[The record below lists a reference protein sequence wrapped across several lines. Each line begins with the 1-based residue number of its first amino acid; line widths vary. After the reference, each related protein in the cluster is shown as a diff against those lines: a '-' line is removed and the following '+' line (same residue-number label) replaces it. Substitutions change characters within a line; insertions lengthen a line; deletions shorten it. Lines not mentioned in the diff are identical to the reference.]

1 VISQSSIPE
10 DRFARGVNSMLIG
23 LFFNVLLAATKIT
36 AGILGNSYALIADG
50 IESTMD
56 IFSSVVVLGGIKISS
71 LPADENHPYGHGRA
85 ESLAAMIASMALL
98 MAGIG
103 IAAKSII
110 EILNKTHHTP
120 AFYTLI
126 VLVGVIAVKE
136 TLFRFIF
143 SVGNAVNSLS
153 IKTAAWDHRSDV
165 LTSVAAFIGI
175 SIAIIGGRNYESADN
190 WAALVASGIIGFNG
204 INMLK
209 NALNEIMDHAPHP
222 ETEEA
227 IRNIAKRIPGVED
240 IEKCRVRKSGLNLF
254 VDIHVQV
261 DGHMQVHKA
270 HDIAHQVKNALIT
283 STLGI
288 ADVLVHIEPAIS
300 SRESR

>member
-1 VISQSSIPE
+1 MMTLSSIPQ

-23 LFFNVLLAATKIT
+23 LFSNVLLAATKIT

-110 EILNKTHHTP
+110 EIINKTHHTP

-126 VLVGVIAVKE
+126 VLVV
-136 TLFRFIF
+136 
-143 SVGNAVNSLS
+143 SS
-153 IKTAAWDHRSDV
+153 RSRKPCSGSFF
-165 LTSVAAFIGI
+165 T
-175 SIAIIGGRNYESADN
+175 
-190 WAALVASGIIGFNG
+190 SGIPSTASR
-204 INMLK
+204 LK
-209 NALNEIMDHAPHP
+209 QRHG
-222 ETEEA
+222 TT
-227 IRNIAKRIPGVED
+227 
-240 IEKCRVRKSGLNLF
+240 VR
-254 VDIHVQV
+254 
-261 DGHMQVHKA
+261 
-270 HDIAHQVKNALIT
+270 T
-283 STLGI
+283 S
-288 ADVLVHIEPAIS
+288 
-300 SRESR
+300 